1 MSAAI
6 VAALNVFTLQSV
18 EIQGLTIGPATS
30 VFSAAVTAN
39 ETQRSIKAYILENI
53 LCFLLSS

>member
-1 MSAAI
+1 MSAAM

-30 VFSAAVTAN
+30 LFSAAITAN
-39 ETQRSIKAYILENI
+39 ETQRSIKVYILENI
-53 LCFLLSS
+53 LCFLL

>member
-6 VAALNVFTLQSV
+6 VAALNVFTLRSV

-30 VFSAAVTAN
+30 EFPAAIAAN
-39 ETQRSIKAYILENI
+39 KTQRSIKVHILENI
-53 LCFLLSS
+53 WCFLLSN